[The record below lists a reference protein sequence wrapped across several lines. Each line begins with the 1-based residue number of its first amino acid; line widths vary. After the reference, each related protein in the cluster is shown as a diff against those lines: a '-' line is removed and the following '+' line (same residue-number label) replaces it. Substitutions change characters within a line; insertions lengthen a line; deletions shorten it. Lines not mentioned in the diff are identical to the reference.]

1 MGFISSLSN
10 ALFQRGNAREVRGSI
25 YDFKIQNLQGKEVD
39 FSRYRGKALL
49 IVNTASRCGF
59 TPQYAQLEELHRNH
73 GDKVTVLGFPANNFM
88 WQEPGSDQEI
98 ASFCERNY
106 GVTFPMF
113 SKISVKGRD
122 AHPLFKWLEAKSGK
136 QPTWNFCKYLVSP
149 DGEHV
154 RFFPS
159 KVSPMDPELLKSIT
173 G

>member
-1 MGFISSLSN
+1 
-10 ALFQRGNAREVRGSI
+10 
-25 YDFKIQNLQGKEVD
+25 
-39 FSRYRGKALL
+39 
-49 IVNTASRCGF
+49 
-59 TPQYAQLEELHRNH
+59 
-73 GDKVTVLGFPANNFM
+73 M

-149 DGEHV
+149 DGEQV

-159 KVSPMDPELLKSIT
+159 KVNPMDPELLKFIID
-173 G
+173 